1 MGVWWMVESLYITP
15 GEGGGGRGGGGPQP
29 LPHKHTCSFPLP
41 RALHHFCYV
50 WPLCGLVTYR
60 RLENFPSEGREEE
73 QLTLRSVPGWGTP
86 GEAKRPCITV
96 GPSQAEE
103 MRVGKRRTSRVLRNP
118 LTSWRLI
125 YLTLRK
131 GSYWEPLGRLIV
143 WSPLRA
149 KESLMC
155 DLSLNATPVGR
166 KVKPRALGIRDPNMK
181 R

>member
-1 MGVWWMVESLYITP
+1 MVESLYTYP
-15 GEGGGGRGGGGPQP
+15 GESRGGRGCGGPP
-29 LPHKHTCSFPLP
+29 LLPHKHTCSFPLP

-73 QLTLRSVPGWGTP
+73 QLTPRSVPGWGTP

-103 MRVGKRRTSRVLRNP
+103 MRVGKRRTSRALRNP

-131 GSYWEPLGRLIV
+131 GSYWEPMRRLSV
-143 WSPLRA
+143 MESP
-149 KESLMC
+149 ES
-155 DLSLNATPVGR
+155 
-166 KVKPRALGIRDPNMK
+166 KGISYV
-181 R
+181 